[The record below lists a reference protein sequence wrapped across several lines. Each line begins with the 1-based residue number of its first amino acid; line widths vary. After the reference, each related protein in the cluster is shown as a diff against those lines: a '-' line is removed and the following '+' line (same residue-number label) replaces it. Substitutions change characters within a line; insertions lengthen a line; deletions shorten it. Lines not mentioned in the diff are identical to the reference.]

1 MKKTGELHPLK
12 TPEGPWKKI
21 SIDIIGPLPKSNEK
35 NTIVVIVDQST
46 KMIWLKATTI
56 NVSLEEIAKIYQ
68 DEIWKLHRIPRA
80 ILSDRGSQFVS
91 RFMEDLT
98 KVLRTKQM
106 LLTAYHPQM
115 DGQTEWIN

>member
-1 MKKTGELHPLK
+1 M
-12 TPEGPWKKI
+12 
-21 SIDIIGPLPKSNEK
+21 
-35 NTIVVIVDQST
+35 
-46 KMIWLKATTI
+46 
-56 NVSLEEIAKIYQ
+56 SLEEIAKIYQ

-115 DGQTEWIN
+115 DGQTE